1 MAQRPNIDLSKLSQA
16 DKLILGGAGAFFI
29 WSFLPFWY
37 HYSVPGCSSV
47 PGFAVKCSQGF
58 NAWHSMTFIAAL
70 VTLLA
75 LIWTGLRLA
84 GVTKNLQ
91 VNFPL
96 AYVDLG
102 LAGLA
107 ILFTLLGLVVKY
119 AGVAGFSW
127 GLIVGL
133 LMAIV
138 WGYGAYMKY
147 QEPQTAGPTTP
158 PPPSPGGFS
167 A

>member
-16 DKLILGGAGAFFI
+16 DKLILGGAGAYFI

-37 HYSVPGCSSV
+37 HYSIPGCSSV
-47 PGFAVKCSQGF
+47 PGIAVKCSAGF
-58 NAWHSMTFIAAL
+58 NAWHAMTFIAAL

-75 LIWTGLRLA
+75 LI
-84 GVTKNLQ
+84 
-91 VNFPL
+91 
-96 AYVDLG
+96 
-102 LAGLA
+102 
-107 ILFTLLGLVVKY
+107 GLVVKY

-147 QEPQTAGPTTP
+147 QEPQTAGPPTP
-158 PPPSPGGFS
+158 PPPSPGGF
-167 A
+167 